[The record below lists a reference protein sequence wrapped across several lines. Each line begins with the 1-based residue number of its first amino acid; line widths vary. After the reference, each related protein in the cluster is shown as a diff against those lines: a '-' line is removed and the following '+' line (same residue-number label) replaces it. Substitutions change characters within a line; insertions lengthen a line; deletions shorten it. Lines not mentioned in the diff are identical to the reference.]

1 LFHVDFIISAP
12 PAAYKLIVSTPT
24 TTLTMRVSHRPNST
38 VFTLVVV
45 LCWVSPIEAGARS
58 SRLSLPNIIHGISRN
73 GHAAL
78 TRSIPALSLY
88 KGSATSPKTIEAA
101 VKTTSRK
108 TKERQR
114 KHLISLP
121 PLSLPPIKDG
131 GFYYGISPRNLYRQ
145 ATKPQGKRPLS
156 VQASM
161 MEALEELREMRQE
174 MVSMRK
180 EMQAMKKKLIAGDGD
195 LDEED
200 ALERLTLHKRKRK
213 KEFAKLGGEIERW
226 AQQILTETE
235 DDGWTNVACNKM
247 MRGTLNGS
255 GRTTCYLKVRSK
267 MEIFAAVPM
276 MMIMCVSS

>member
-1 LFHVDFIISAP
+1 
-12 PAAYKLIVSTPT
+12 
-24 TTLTMRVSHRPNST
+24 
-38 VFTLVVV
+38 
-45 LCWVSPIEAGARS
+45 
-58 SRLSLPNIIHGISRN
+58 
-73 GHAAL
+73 
-78 TRSIPALSLY
+78 
-88 KGSATSPKTIEAA
+88 
-101 VKTTSRK
+101 
-108 TKERQR
+108 
-114 KHLISLP
+114 
-121 PLSLPPIKDG
+121 
-131 GFYYGISPRNLYRQ
+131 
-145 ATKPQGKRPLS
+145 
-156 VQASM
+156 
-161 MEALEELREMRQE
+161 
-174 MVSMRK
+174 
-180 EMQAMKKKLIAGDGD
+180 MKKKMIAGDGD